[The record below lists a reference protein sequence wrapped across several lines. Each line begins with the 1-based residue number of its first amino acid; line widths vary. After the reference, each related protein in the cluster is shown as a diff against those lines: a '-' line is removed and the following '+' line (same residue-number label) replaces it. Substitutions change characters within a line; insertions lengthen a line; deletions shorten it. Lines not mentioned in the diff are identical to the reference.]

1 MAFSDDHIPDIGS
14 LTVASLPTFIKI
26 VAAYEAHRAI
36 VVHDSKVWSS
46 KSART
51 LLEDKKLVPKKWLAV
66 KGWRSQLTEVVC
78 RVIQHYKGLLVY
90 DGSSATMSVAAY
102 KETLPM
108 DNLILCVER
117 NCDPFGLYS
126 KQLLAFFVTNG
137 WLQKRRGREL
147 EGARQHVE

>member
-117 NCDPFGLYS
+117 NCDPH
-126 KQLLAFFVTNG
+126 
-137 WLQKRRGREL
+137 KR
-147 EGARQHVE
+147 

>member
-14 LTVASLPTFIKI
+14 LTVASLHTFIKI
-26 VAAYEAHRAI
+26 VAAYEAQRAI

-78 RVIQHYKGLLVY
+78 RTTSQPRKSDVTGCQFGALGACPVVPGGCPHPTGEVPFPTPFDRVQLV
-90 DGSSATMSVAAY
+90 
-102 KETLPM
+102 
-108 DNLILCVER
+108 
-117 NCDPFGLYS
+117 
-126 KQLLAFFVTNG
+126 QLGFTHFD
-137 WLQKRRGREL
+137 
-147 EGARQHVE
+147 